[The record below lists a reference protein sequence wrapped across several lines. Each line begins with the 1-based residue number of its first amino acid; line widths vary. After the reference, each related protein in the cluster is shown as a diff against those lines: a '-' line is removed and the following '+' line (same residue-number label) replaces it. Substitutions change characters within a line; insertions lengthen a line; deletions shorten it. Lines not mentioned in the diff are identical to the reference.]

1 MEARLFVY
9 GTLRRGES
17 AAHLLE
23 GARYVGKACIQG
35 RVIQSAGYPGLVGG
49 EDLVGGEL
57 YEAPVAL
64 FEALD
69 QYEGPC
75 YARKLSEVR
84 CGEESVEAWV
94 YWLLS

>member
-35 RVIQSAGYPGLVGG
+35 LVGG
-49 EDLVGGEL
+49 EDLVAGEL

-69 QYEGPC
+69 QYEGPG